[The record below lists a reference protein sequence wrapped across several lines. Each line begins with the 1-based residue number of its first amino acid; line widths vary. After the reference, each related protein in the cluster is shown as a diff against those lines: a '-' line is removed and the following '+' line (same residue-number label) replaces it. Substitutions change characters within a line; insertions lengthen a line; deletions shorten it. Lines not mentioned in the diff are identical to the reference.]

1 MSSMESVTIEKVV
14 KKRGRKPKVPTR
26 EKPPTKEKTN
36 TKTRAKKGKSAIP
49 DEISSSTAS
58 YTATQTIESIPES
71 ISEPIPEP
79 IQDPINCREC
89 KKPFPRKD
97 DTMAYCYGCD
107 KLCCL
112 GCLETVCGDCCVLE
126 CYKCSYSDSERC
138 GCYGRC
144 SQCGDEC
151 SRENASFCSNK
162 GRMVCWDCWDDDVN
176 ESGVRGDFQKCRA
189 IDLEDED
196 TDGSEDDDEY

>member
-1 MSSMESVTIEKVV
+1 MESVTIEKVV

-36 TKTRAKKGKSAIP
+36 TKTRAKKGKSAIQ

-58 YTATQTIESIPES
+58 CTATQTIETIPES
-71 ISEPIPEP
+71 ISEPIPES
-79 IQDPINCREC
+79 IQHPINCREC

-126 CYKCSYSDSERC
+126 CYKCSYSESERC

-144 SQCGDEC
+144 CMCGDEC

-162 GRMVCWDCWDDDVN
+162 GRMVCSDCWDDDVN

-196 TDGSEDDDEY
+196 TDGSEEDDDEY